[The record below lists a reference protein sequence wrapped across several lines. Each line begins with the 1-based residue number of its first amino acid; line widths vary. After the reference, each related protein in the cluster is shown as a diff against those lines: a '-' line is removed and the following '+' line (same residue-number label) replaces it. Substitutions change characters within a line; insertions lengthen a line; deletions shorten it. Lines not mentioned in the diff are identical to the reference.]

1 MIRFMAR
8 NIERCDDLFFQG
20 FLGVTWSNS
29 KKETAIQYVSTRSL
43 FFIDLEGVDNSLRYQ
58 YRIYDLCPTS
68 CLFIVSGGKLGNF
81 QVVIHLIS
89 IGYIGG

>member
-58 YRIYDLCPTS
+58 YRIYDLWLADRNS
-68 CLFIVSGGKLGNF
+68 SHHRAMERIEIAVR
-81 QVVIHLIS
+81 
-89 IGYIGG
+89 